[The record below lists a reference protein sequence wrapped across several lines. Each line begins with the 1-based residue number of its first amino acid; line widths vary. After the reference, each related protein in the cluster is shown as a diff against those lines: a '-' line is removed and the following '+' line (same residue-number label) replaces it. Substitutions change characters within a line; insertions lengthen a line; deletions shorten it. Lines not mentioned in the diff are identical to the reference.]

1 MTGEPA
7 LTQAALGRL
16 LAELPNWA
24 TDGAALVRVDEATS
38 FSAAV
43 AWIVAVA
50 QVAEAMDHHPDIDLR
65 YRKVTWRLSTHSVG
79 AITALD
85 IQLARRINDIVNV

>member
-7 LTQAALGRL
+7 LTGASLARF
-16 LAELPNWA
+16 LAEHPRW
-24 TDGAALVRVDEATS
+24 TSDGATLVRVDEAGS

-65 YRKVTWRLSTHSVG
+65 YRRVTWRLRTHSVG

-85 IQLARRINDIVNV
+85 IQLARRIDDIVNV

>member
-7 LTQAALGRL
+7 LTQAALRRL
-16 LAELPNWA
+16 LADLPNWA
-24 TDGAALVRVDEATS
+24 TDGATLVRVDEAAS